1 MYIFIT
7 LIIVVIAVLIMLI
20 ILLQNPKGGGLGAGF
35 TGGSSQVM
43 GGVKQTTDFLEKA
56 TWTLAIALFVLS
68 IFSNAFLPSE
78 RPINNQGTETKI
90 ENLLD
95 EE

>member
-20 ILLQNPKGGGLGAGF
+20 ILVQNPKGGGLGAA
-35 TGGSSQVM
+35 SQVM

>member
-1 MYIFIT
+1 
-7 LIIVVIAVLIMLI
+7 VLG
-20 ILLQNPKGGGLGAGF
+20 LQVGHRKF
-35 TGGSSQVM
+35 M